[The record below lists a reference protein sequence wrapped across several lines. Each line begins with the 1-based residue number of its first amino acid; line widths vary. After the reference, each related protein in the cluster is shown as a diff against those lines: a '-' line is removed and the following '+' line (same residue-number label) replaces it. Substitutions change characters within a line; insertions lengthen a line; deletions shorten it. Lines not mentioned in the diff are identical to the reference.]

1 MLITNVKIVTND
13 FEMGTIEDGA
23 IEISGEEIT
32 DVGKKAELEKKYLHD
47 EREIVDGAGMI
58 VLPGFIDAYVNF
70 ESLIFPDF
78 GVEEKSGISHE
89 DLKRQIYDIF
99 QNIFDDN
106 IFFTISEKVA
116 WESLKHGIT
125 CVAGSIERYLHK
137 IEVEKTLNA
146 VSNIFPFKFA
156 VGESVQTPEDLQRL
170 LKSGERPKYI
180 PLNSITNFDDYSMNL
195 LRDFARSV
203 DAFVVILLSDE
214 QKEEQEA
221 FAKYGMSNLERLRRL
236 SLLDDKMIIINARHF
251 TETDLDVMAAS
262 GTMAIYC
269 TRQMMTHGSQ
279 FPNIDG
285 MMGRSINVS
294 LGTGTMPDL
303 SILMEAQVTFLL
315 RKMLKE
321 GEDFDSIYQTK
332 KMLLENSYRLG
343 TKLFDKPMGKIMP
356 GYVADMA
363 IYDCDCSL
371 GDKKRP
377 ILRKLIFDFLRD
389 ARIYMTIVNGKIAYD
404 SGKVYESDL
413 EDRLEEI
420 RRKVI
425 SNLR

>member
-13 FEMGTIEDGA
+13 LETGMIEDGA
-23 IEISGEEIT
+23 LEINGDEIV
-32 DVGKKAELEKKYLHD
+32 DIGKKEDLEKKYLHV
-47 EREIVDGAGMI
+47 EKEIIDGAGRI

-78 GVEEKSGISHE
+78 GIEEKTGISHE
-89 DLKRQIYDIF
+89 DLKKKIYDVF
-99 QNIFDDN
+99 QNIFNDEV
-106 IFFTISEKVA
+106 FFTVAEKVA
-116 WESLKHGIT
+116 WEGLRHGIT

-137 IEVEKTLNA
+137 IEVEKTLEA
-146 VSNIFPFKFA
+146 VSNIWPFKFA

-180 PLNSITNFDDYSMNL
+180 PLNSITNFDDHFMSL
-195 LRDFARSV
+195 LRDFAKSI

-214 QKEEQEA
+214 KREEQEA
-221 FAKYGMSNLERLRRL
+221 FAKYGMSNLERLRHL
-236 SLLDDKMIIINARHF
+236 SLLDDKMLIVNARHF

-294 LGTGTMPDL
+294 LGTGTIPDL

-343 TKLFDKPMGKIMP
+343 TKLFDKPMGKLIP
-356 GYVADMA
+356 GYAADMA

-371 GDKKRP
+371 GDGKRA

-389 ARIYMTIVNGKIAYD
+389 AKVYMTIVDGKIAYD
-404 SGKVYESDL
+404 SGKAYESDL